1 MTDAPSPSEATQ
13 PQSTPRVRRRRDQS
27 DQPVGPD
34 EVINVHN
41 VHRLVM
47 HEMIM
52 SVFPEEIMINGNP
65 RDFKE
70 DARRGRI
77 RMMID
82 CTSDAMVDVV
92 SEEYPVYMRA
102 DYEKKG
108 LPARGKG
115 TEFALIFVKLLYAR
129 GVLGRTVDFSRLP
142 ADESGSTP
150 RRVRPRY
157 TITTVPLTTPSG
169 DGGGNAIGSQAPIVP
184 FGEGPSSQSSN
195 QRSWL
200 GPPDRDAILNW
211 IDSGPFIL
219 VDRRAHEAA
228 RLRLAETDPEED
240 RLRSQLAQARDAEKA
255 AEQALHLSSTAVGEL
270 TVRVSSAELR
280 IAFLS
285 EEITEKDA
293 RIRELEVELIGVN
306 EDLAVERADR
316 ADLIYQLDEAR
327 AAAGWDP
334 EVVGDNGAGTSHAVA
349 GTSNAQAGTS
359 NAQAGTSNA
368 QAQADGPPLTED
380 QKLVIN
386 LQAQIAGL
394 NERLGAAEEALE
406 IERRRNFADGS
417 ERAAWESEKTILER
431 RLKICS
437 QERDNAI
444 RVYEERHST
453 LQQECA
459 RQMQRLSPDEL
470 RPNALKSAWE
480 ILRKYDASLHSLAAA
495 HTMMHQ
501 LVTKKFKSRH
511 YDPVQLEGVD
521 LKMVVVRGQKSMWP
535 PGKWEE
541 WNAANNVGDLYKICR
556 FFPGWAPLLETQGG
570 TIGLSPIW
578 HQAQCQ
584 LCQDFFGPEG
594 GYLHGSCSH
603 PIHIHC
609 LVKLMGATTHCGYC
623 RAPYHSRMYGRLYA
637 TGQPLF
643 ARLEHID
650 RFKERAERDFA
661 NPEDMTPTY
670 HLRERAIELMYY
682 YLCPSRASP
691 GTYAE
696 YGEDVYE
703 VVPSNWPPECFN
715 FKKHFQG
722 ALVELHG
729 GTANPQ
735 QAHSRAPDP
744 PAPRIV
750 LSDTDTEGDP

>member
-1 MTDAPSPSEATQ
+1 
-13 PQSTPRVRRRRDQS
+13 
-27 DQPVGPD
+27 
-34 EVINVHN
+34 
-41 VHRLVM
+41 
-47 HEMIM
+47 
-52 SVFPEEIMINGNP
+52 
-65 RDFKE
+65 
-70 DARRGRI
+70 
-77 RMMID
+77 
-82 CTSDAMVDVV
+82 MVDAV
-92 SEEYPVYMRA
+92 SEGYPVYMRA
-102 DYEKKG
+102 DFEKKG

-142 ADESGSTP
+142 ADESESTP

-157 TITTVPLTTPSG
+157 TLTTVPSTTPSG
-169 DGGGNAIGSQAPIVP
+169 DGGGSATG
-184 FGEGPSSQSSN
+184 
-195 QRSWL
+195 
-200 GPPDRDAILNW
+200 
-211 IDSGPFIL
+211 GPFIL
-219 VDRRAHEAA
+219 VDPRAHEAA
-228 RLRLAETDPEED
+228 RLHLAETDAEED

-280 IAFLS
+280 IASLS
-285 EEITEKDA
+285 EEIKEKDA

-306 EDLAVERADR
+306 EDLVVERADR

-334 EVVGDNGAGTSHAVA
+334 KVVGDNGVGQEGEIPQPEVPSQPAQAHMSQAQAGTSNPVAQAGTSHAVA

-406 IERRRNFADGS
+406 IERRRNFTDGS

-431 RLKICS
+431 RLEICS

-495 HTMMHQ
+495 HTMTHQ
-501 LVTKKFKSRH
+501 LVTKKFRSRH

-521 LKMVVVRGQKSMWP
+521 LKMVVVRGQKLMWP
-535 PGKWEE
+535 LGKREE
-541 WNAANNVGDLYKICR
+541 WNAANNAGDLYKIRR
-556 FFPGWAPLLETQGG
+556 FFPGWAPLPETQGG
-570 TIGLSPIW
+570 TIGL
-578 HQAQCQ
+578 
-584 LCQDFFGPEG
+584 
-594 GYLHGSCSH
+594 
-603 PIHIHC
+603 
-609 LVKLMGATTHCGYC
+609 
-623 RAPYHSRMYGRLYA
+623 YGRLYA

-661 NPEDMTPTY
+661 NVRLQPEDMTPTY
-670 HLRERAIELMYY
+670 HLRERPIELMYY

-735 QAHSRAPDP
+735 HAHRRAPDP

-750 LSDTDTEGDP
+750 LSDTDTEGDLCIYDQLL